1 MAALPALP
9 ALPAAAQNPAAAGVA
24 QEMPKLRETAPDAT
38 AQGVRRFFSTNQ
50 EATLR
55 RLAELV
61 VPRSGD
67 RPGAVEAGA
76 VEFLD
81 FLVGASGE
89 RRRNLYR
96 TGLDR
101 LHDEARLRYGKPFT
115 QLSAEQARPLLEPL
129 MRPWTYEPPADAFA
143 RFLREVRD
151 DLLQATTNSR
161 EHAEALSG
169 RSRSAAGLNTYW
181 LPLD

>member
-1 MAALPALP
+1 
-9 ALPAAAQNPAAAGVA
+9 
-24 QEMPKLRETAPDAT
+24 MPKLEETAPDA
-38 AQGVRRFFSTNQ
+38 AGQGVRRFFSANQ

-55 RLAELV
+55 RLAELIA
-61 VPRSGD
+61 PRSGE
-67 RPGAVEAGA
+67 RPGAVEAGV

-81 FLVGASGE
+81 FLLGASEE

-96 TGLDR
+96 DGLNK
-101 LHDEARLRYGKPFT
+101 LNDEARKRHGKPFAE
-115 QLSAEQARPLLEPL
+115 LSAGQAGALLEPL
-129 MRPWTYEPPADAFA
+129 RQAWTYQPPADPLA

-161 EHAEALSG
+161 EYAESLSR
-169 RSRSAAGLNTYW
+169 RSRAAAGLNTYW